1 MAFATAW
8 NPGQL
13 DAQLLTLSPKSEL
26 ERLLILR
33 SCFSVFP
40 AVPTW
45 VWRVLLK
52 ACTVYLLFIFEYI
65 C

>member
-1 MAFATAW
+1 MTLDTVW
-8 NPGQL
+8 NPSQP
-13 DAQLLTLSPKSEL
+13 DKQLLTLPPKSEL

-33 SCFSVFP
+33 PRVSVIS

-52 ACTVYLLFIFEYI
+52 ACTLSLLFIFECIY
-65 C
+65 